1 MSQEN
6 TYFGV
11 KYSKITSQGIRLGKK
26 IIPISEVKFWKQH
39 QNQSDLTP
47 EVFGCEAVDNA
58 NDAKATWFE
67 MKFRDMR
74 ENGKYS
80 IIEYRDNGNIMSNED
95 LIGRF
100 SLTPERRFRYDVDSI
115 GCRGGGGKI
124 EDNKEGFRKSFRQL
138 KKGSQDT
145 LELTIYIP
153 QNFEDKDLI
162 IDNLDKN
169 LFVEQ
174 VKDVRQEIWEVPMD
188 WFLDENDALHCKS
201 KEVYL
206 WTDSFKLDAE
216 VIIDF
221 MSRRYAQV
229 PKFEIYVNDDIGS
242 HNLERKPVFFRSL
255 DKMGS
260 PISDLKQ
267 IPLYSDK
274 IYTVKGRSFK
284 IRSHFR
290 LSRKWDKVAHNQ
302 WAKKVKQ
309 VSGIENKQLIQ
320 DLGFKYDQPLLQIY
334 DNNRLHLHTGAR
346 GDFWSKWKSSDRQN
360 LEIIVEFVDNI
371 QDKTSLIK
379 SQGFSD
385 DEFYKGIVEKVHE
398 VINNDKTGRFISP
411 HRQKIIQNERPEVE
425 QFRKTIQENSGDGMA
440 LRLSFNGLN
449 SNWTMEDLE
458 QRKNWFGSKVL
469 GVPGRE
475 IDCRF
480 KPEDKPGIWF
490 EFQSDKNDY
499 SHFDGINS
507 RAMLLNVD
515 SKDYDTIIW
524 VSNKFDSMYEEFSTL
539 WKRINWGDT
548 NLSYIHMITTEQLG
562 LVEGKPAGFTPNSI
576 ITIDVQDIIKSSS
589 QE

>member
-1 MSQEN
+1 M
-6 TYFGV
+6 
-11 KYSKITSQGIRLGKK
+11 
-26 IIPISEVKFWKQH
+26 
-39 QNQSDLTP
+39 
-47 EVFGCEAVDNA
+47 
-58 NDAKATWFE
+58 
-67 MKFRDMR
+67 
-74 ENGKYS
+74 
-80 IIEYRDNGNIMSNED
+80 
-95 LIGRF
+95 
-100 SLTPERRFRYDVDSI
+100 
-115 GCRGGGGKI
+115 
-124 EDNKEGFRKSFRQL
+124 
-138 KKGSQDT
+138 
-145 LELTIYIP
+145 
-153 QNFEDKDLI
+153 
-162 IDNLDKN
+162 
-169 LFVEQ
+169 
-174 VKDVRQEIWEVPMD
+174 
-188 WFLDENDALHCKS
+188 
-201 KEVYL
+201 
-206 WTDSFKLDAE
+206 
-216 VIIDF
+216 
-221 MSRRYAQV
+221 
-229 PKFEIYVNDDIGS
+229 
-242 HNLERKPVFFRSL
+242 
-255 DKMGS
+255 
-260 PISDLKQ
+260 
-267 IPLYSDK
+267 
-274 IYTVKGRSFK
+274 
-284 IRSHFR
+284 
-290 LSRKWDKVAHNQ
+290 
-302 WAKKVKQ
+302 
-309 VSGIENKQLIQ
+309 
-320 DLGFKYDQPLLQIY
+320 
-334 DNNRLHLHTGAR
+334 
-346 GDFWSKWKSSDRQN
+346 
-360 LEIIVEFVDNI
+360 
-371 QDKTSLIK
+371 
-379 SQGFSD
+379 
-385 DEFYKGIVEKVHE
+385 EKVHE